1 MGNMGERALTGNGE
15 SRREMMPSWQKE
27 QAEVERVLSG
37 LSRRAAWSG
46 GPPIANVL
54 MARVLAQPDLISLA
68 AGFVEHLSLPVEL
81 VERAIEKLFSSRT
94 VALESLQYGTTL
106 GHPRLRRAIWER
118 LCQEDAAVGLRHA
131 GPEQIV
137 ITAGSNQLLYLV
149 AEALLD
155 PGDIILCAAPSYFVF
170 LGMIKSFGARSVGV
184 ACDHHGMIPDALED
198 RLAWLERRGELDRV
212 KAIYVA
218 SYFDNP
224 TGLSLASE
232 RRPALVEVA
241 QRWSRK
247 HRLYIIED
255 CAYRDLSYYEE
266 EWSSL
271 RSYDATG
278 QYVVMLGSFS
288 KSFSPGLRVG
298 WGLLPPAL
306 LDPVLSLKG
315 HHDFGSPNF
324 NQMVMATILE
334 EGWLEE
340 HVARLRSIYR
350 RKLEATLKAVEGMLR
365 PVVAVEYVP
374 PRGGLY
380 VWLQLPEEWDTGVEG
395 PLFQS
400 AVEEGVVYVPGEYCF
415 PEEGEPPRRCCLR
428 VSFAMPDDVSL
439 EKGMARLA
447 RAITRCGNTAPR

>member
-1 MGNMGERALTGNGE
+1 
-15 SRREMMPSWQKE
+15 MMPSLKKE
-27 QAEVERVLSG
+27 RGDVERVLSG
-37 LSRRAAWSG
+37 LSQRAAWSG

-68 AGFVEHLSLPVEL
+68 AGFVEHQSLPVEL
-81 VERAIEKLFSSRT
+81 VEKAIDKLFSGRAA
-94 VALESLQYGTTL
+94 ALESLQYGTTL
-106 GHPRLRRAIWER
+106 GHSRLRRAIWER
-118 LCQEDAAVGLRHA
+118 VLQADASVGLRHA

-155 PGDIILCAAPSYFVF
+155 PGDIVLCATPSYFVF
-170 LGMIKSFGARSVGV
+170 LGMIKSFGARTVGV
-184 ACDHHGMIPDALED
+184 ATDHDGIIPEALEE

-212 KAIYVA
+212 RAIYVA

-224 TGLSLASE
+224 TGLSLGLE

-255 CAYRDLSYYEE
+255 CAYRDLSYYGE
-266 EWSSL
+266 EWPSI
-271 RSYDATG
+271 RSHDATG
-278 QYVVMLGSFS
+278 QHVVMVGSFS

-306 LDPVLSLKG
+306 LDSVLSLKG

-324 NQMVMATILE
+324 NQMVLAAILE
-334 EGWLEE
+334 EGWLED
-340 HVARLRSIYR
+340 HVARLRAIYR
-350 RKLEATLKAVEGMLR
+350 RKLETTLKAVESMLR
-365 PVVAVEYVP
+365 PVVAVSYVP

-380 VWLQLPEEWDTGVEG
+380 VWLQLPKEWDTGVDG

-415 PEEGEPPRRCCLR
+415 PEEGEPTLHCCLR
-428 VSFAMPDDVSL
+428 LSFAMPDDINL
-439 EKGMARLA
+439 EKGMERLA
-447 RAITRCGNTAPR
+447 RAITRCGSAAPR